1 MTKQKTIHGKALLKQ
16 VAETSGYHAYEVE
29 DILNALA
36 ICIAE
41 NSKSGYSTCIKGIGT
56 FKVKKGYAIKG
67 KSNLTGENYDTIS
80 RNTLSF
86 KVDSI
91 MGNALNEIID

>member
-1 MTKQKTIHGKALLKQ
+1 MKPITIQGKELVKQ
-16 VAETSGYHAYEVE
+16 VSIASGYHSYEVQ
-29 DILNALA
+29 DILTSLA
-36 ICIAE
+36 ICLAE
-41 NSKSGYSTCIKGIGT
+41 NSKLGYSTCIKGIGT
-56 FKVKKGYAIKG
+56 FKVKKGYSIKG

-91 MGNALNEIID
+91 MGNALNDGVD